1 MFPYFFHLQNISSTD
16 KKKQI
21 YSAST
26 FTTKFPLQV
35 LAAQELGY
43 SAVIVHNNKSGG
55 AKRER
60 MNGEKGG
67 LH

>member
-1 MFPYFFHLQNISSTD
+1 LFPYFFICKIFHPLT

-55 AKRER
+55 AKREQ
-60 MNGEKGG
+60 MHGEKGG